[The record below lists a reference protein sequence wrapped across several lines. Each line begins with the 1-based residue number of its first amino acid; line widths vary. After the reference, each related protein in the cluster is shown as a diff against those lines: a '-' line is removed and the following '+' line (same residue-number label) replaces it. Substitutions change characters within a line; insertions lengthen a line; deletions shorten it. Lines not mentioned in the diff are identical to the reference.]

1 MFAQVYPIVRLPR
14 RFGFFDYEI
23 PADQK
28 VGVGDLVQIRFHGRL
43 IPGIVKSVSLNTS
56 VEKTIPI
63 DSLLTTSFV
72 QLADIARF
80 ETIAEATIQS
90 PSSILLAV
98 FQGIAA
104 RNAFSW
110 NQNLQTPSLSFE
122 KELTIEIQKFIEHIF
137 SDVLKGHQKFIQTS
151 WEGSVLI
158 AHLVRRKTEGQV
170 LILVPTE
177 REAEVLLR
185 KTAFP
190 QTAVMHGKTKQ
201 NVRKTI
207 IKDWRVGNIQT
218 LITTRQGAL
227 VPTHKLGSVLIL
239 DVGSDDYLVTD
250 RNPRIDVRLCAE
262 LLAAQHQARFILC
275 GVAPRTEE
283 IPSSSTLTMT
293 ETNFSFIDLT
303 RKEEQ
308 TGHALI
314 SESLRKATEETLQ
327 KGKKALWFANRKG
340 GAKRLQCAHC
350 GYIPRC
356 GVCHSFPVPRVD
368 DLQCPLCLTEM
379 WTPQECPSCHSKRL
393 KTSGVGIER
402 IAKSAQTLF
411 PKAKIAICDKG
422 RAPDPTADIQ
432 LVTEAYFA
440 GFILP
445 FQERT
450 FGLVADVCLEHHLL
464 ASDYRSPESALRK
477 LNRLAYFAQHQRAV
491 CLVQTVDANRAE
503 PMKHPEA
510 FLKAELETRVQYNL
524 PPSTWLWRTDD
535 NIYTAKTSEE
545 ARQTA
550 LTLQSLPDSAIIQP
564 ELPTYG
570 PFRSQPSE

>member
-43 IPGIVKSVSLNTS
+43 ISGIVKSVSLNTS
-56 VEKTIPI
+56 VEKTILL

-72 QLADIARF
+72 QLADITRF
-80 ETIAEATIQS
+80 EAIAEATIQS
-90 PSSILLAV
+90 PSSILVAV
-98 FQGIAA
+98 FQGITA
-104 RNAFSW
+104 RNTFSW

-122 KELTIEIQKFIEHIF
+122 KELTAEIQKFVEHIF
-137 SDVLKGHQKFIQTS
+137 YGVVGPHPSFIQTS
-151 WEGSVLI
+151 WEGSILLT
-158 AHLVRRKTEGQV
+158 HLVRRKTDSQL
-170 LILVPTE
+170 LIIAPTE
-177 REAEVLLR
+177 REAEILFR

-190 QTAVMHGKTKQ
+190 QTAVLHGKTKQ

-207 IKDWRVGNIQT
+207 IEDWLVGNIQT
-218 LITTRQGAL
+218 LVTTRQGAL
-227 VPTHKLGSVLIL
+227 LPAQKIESVLIL

-250 RNPRIDVRLCAE
+250 RNPRIDIRHCAD
-262 LLAAQHQARFILC
+262 LLAAQHQARLVFC
-275 GVAPRTEE
+275 GFVPRTEG
-283 IPSSSTLTMT
+283 ITSGAAPAMT
-293 ETNFSFIDLT
+293 DVNFSFIDLT
-303 RKEEQ
+303 KKEEQ
-308 TGHALI
+308 TGHALV
-314 SESLRKATEETLQ
+314 SESLRKATEEALQ
-327 KGKKALWFANRKG
+327 NGKKALWFANRKG

-402 IAKSAQTLF
+402 MAKSAQTLF
-411 PKAKIAICDKG
+411 PNAKVAVCDKG
-422 RAPDPTADIQ
+422 RSPDPTADIQ

-464 ASDYRSPESALRK
+464 ASDYRSPETALRK
-477 LNRLAYFAQHQRAV
+477 LYRLAYFAQHQRAT

-535 NIYTAKTSEE
+535 QIYTAKTTEE
-545 ARQTA
+545 AHQIS

-570 PFRSQPSE
+570 PYRSQPAE